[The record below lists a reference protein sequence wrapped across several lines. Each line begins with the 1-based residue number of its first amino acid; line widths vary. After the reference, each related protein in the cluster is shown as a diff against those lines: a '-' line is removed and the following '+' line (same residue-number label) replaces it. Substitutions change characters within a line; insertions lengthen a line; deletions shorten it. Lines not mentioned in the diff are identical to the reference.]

1 VGKYRA
7 ADLVNAPTLL
17 SLARLPL
24 AVLFPFTLERPAL
37 SIAVLGAAAASDVL
51 DGFIARRFELA
62 TATGA
67 VVDGVTDKLF
77 AAVVL
82 ASLVLGG
89 RLALADVALLGAREI
104 VELPFIAWLALSA
117 AARRSKID
125 ERANVIGKAATT
137 LQFAAVFL
145 VLIRSDLRTWA
156 VWATAVVGAAAGMS
170 YWARAFG
177 DPPKTLVR

>member
-17 SLARLPL
+17 SLGRLPL

-37 SIAVLGAAAASDVL
+37 SIAVLAAAAASDVL
-51 DGFIARRFELA
+51 DGFIARRFDLA

-82 ASLVLGG
+82 VSLVLGG
-89 RLALADVALLGAREI
+89 RLAVTDVALLGAREI
-104 VELPFIAWLALSA
+104 VELPLVAWLALSA
-117 AARRSKID
+117 AARRRKID
-125 ERANVIGKAATT
+125 ERANVIGKGATT
-137 LQFAAVFL
+137 LQFATVFL
-145 VLIRSDLRTWA
+145 VLIQSDLRTWG
-156 VWATAVVGAAAGMS
+156 VWATAVVGVAAGMS

-177 DPPKTLVR
+177 GTPKSSVS